1 MMKRVFSGAVAAV
14 IAMSLLGGVVV
25 AQAQT
30 DVIKAR
36 QENRKTLNDLGRD
49 MFKQKDG
56 SGDLAHLAELAN
68 KAAELDKA
76 FGGMFPPGSDKGDTL
91 AAPAIWT
98 DRAGFDAANQAS
110 IDAMVK
116 LAALA
121 KAGDRDALPDQFKAV
136 GRSCGG
142 CHREYTTSDPFKKK

>member
-1 MMKRVFSGAVAAV
+1 MKNVIKGVVAAA
-14 IAMSLLGGVVV
+14 IALSLLGGVAVV

-36 QENRKTLNDLGRD
+36 QDNRKALTGAGRELR
-49 MFKQKDG
+49 KLIEG
-56 SGDLAHLAELAN
+56 NGDLAEIAN
-68 KAAELDKA
+68 QASKMADLNKA

-98 DRAGFDAANQAS
+98 DRAGFDKINQES
-110 IDAMVK
+110 IDAATK

-121 KAGDRDALPDQFKAV
+121 KAGTRDGLMDQYRALGKT
-136 GRSCGG
+136 CGD
-142 CHREYTTSDPFKKK
+142 CHRGYTKSDPFKK